1 MREIAAAA
9 GLSTG
14 AVFASF
20 SDKADLFG
28 AVLAA
33 DGADQLQ
40 AMKAAAAEPGTAG
53 QRLLEVMRVA
63 YGFHLKQLQLV
74 RAGLSVSWSQGL
86 QGPLGDRPVRQEV
99 TGMLTEIVEG
109 AVAGGE
115 LKPVGDPRL
124 IVEMLW
130 DCYVG
135 GYRYAIY
142 SGWNLEQLSA
152 RLKAQIELLL
162 AGQGGA

>member
-1 MREIAAAA
+1 
-9 GLSTG
+9 
-14 AVFASF
+14 
-20 SDKADLFG
+20 
-28 AVLAA
+28 
-33 DGADQLQ
+33 
-40 AMKAAAAEPGTAG
+40 
-53 QRLLEVMRVA
+53 
-63 YGFHLKQLQLV
+63 
-74 RAGLSVSWSQGL
+74 
-86 QGPLGDRPVRQEV
+86 
-99 TGMLTEIVEG
+99 MLTEIVEG